1 VKDGGTVELAVANP
15 WTGLADEA
23 PYVLSADCRAIDRFN
38 SALPDD
44 DPHRLYLGVLPEPF
58 LGYHDAP
65 VVVLMSNPGI
75 GPADRTIDRSWL
87 IPANRE
93 SLTAPNG
100 TAIYSLSERVA
111 STPGGIFWRSF
122 TKGLLA
128 ARRDYEV
135 LARRILAVQLHG
147 YHSRRPGR
155 PRETLPS
162 QHFQFSLVRSAMN
175 RKAVIIVAYGGPSWY
190 MHLPELRR
198 YDKTVIKVSP
208 QTRSIGLG
216 NLTPEGRRLVMAA
229 LDK

>member
-1 VKDGGTVELAVANP
+1 MEGLWNWPSLIRGQGLLMKRRTCCPPIAGLLTDSTLRCP
-15 WTGLADEA
+15 MMIRTG
-23 PYVLSADCRAIDRFN
+23 CT
-38 SALPDD
+38 
-44 DPHRLYLGVLPEPF
+44 LGSCPKPF

-75 GPADRTIDRSWL
+75 DPADRTIDRSWL
-87 IPANRE
+87 TPANRE